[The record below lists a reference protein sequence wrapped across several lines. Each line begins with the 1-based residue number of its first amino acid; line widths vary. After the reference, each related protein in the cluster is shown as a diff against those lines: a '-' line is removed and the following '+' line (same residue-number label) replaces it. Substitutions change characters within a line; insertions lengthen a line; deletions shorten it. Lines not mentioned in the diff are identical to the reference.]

1 MTPVLVVGGAGYI
14 GSATA
19 ALLATRGYDVTVLDN
34 LDRGHA
40 AAVPSGVNFVQ
51 ADVRDGEMLANVLGA
66 IVPECVLHFAALA
79 YVGESFDRSADYF
92 DVNVGGTASLLAAM
106 ADADV
111 GRLVF
116 SSSCTVYGIPDSVPI
131 SEDAWVKPAE
141 SPYGE
146 TKQMCETMIRWQART
161 AGLSFAALRYFNA
174 AGAWG
179 IHGED
184 HRPETHLIPLVI
196 DAAMQGARSASME
209 GGVKIFGKDYPTEDG
224 TCVRDY
230 VHIRDLA
237 MAHVAACEKLL
248 NADAG
253 TGLTVNLGSGK
264 GSSILD
270 VIRAVERLSGRKVPH
285 EFAQRREG
293 DPPELVAANGKA
305 ADLLGW
311 KPQHSSLDEVVRTA
325 WEWCEKHPSGY
336 PA

>member
-51 ADVRDGEMLANVLGA
+51 ADVRDREMLANVLGA

-79 YVGESFDRSADYF
+79 YVGESFDRSGDYF

-106 ADADV
+106 AGAGV

-116 SSSCTVYGIPDSVPI
+116 SSSCTVYGVPELVPI
-131 SEDAWVKPAE
+131 AEDARVRPAE

-146 TKQMCETMIRWQART
+146 TKQMCEAMLRWQAGT
-161 AGLSFAALRYFNA
+161 NGLSFAALRYFNA

-184 HRPETHLIPLVI
+184 HRPETHLIPIVI
-196 DAAMQGARSASME
+196 EAAQGVHQVEDSRR
-209 GGVKIFGKDYPTEDG
+209 VKIFGKDYPTEDG

-230 VHIRDLA
+230 VHILDLA
-237 MAHVAACEKLL
+237 EAHAAACERLL
-248 NADAG
+248 RAPAG
-253 TGLTVNLGSGK
+253 TALTVNLGSGR
-264 GSSILD
+264 GSSVLD
-270 VIRAVERLSGRKVPH
+270 VIRAVERVSGRKVPH
-285 EFAQRREG
+285 EFTERRPG
-293 DPPELVAANGKA
+293 DPPELVAANGRA

-311 KPQHSSLDEVVRTA
+311 KPQHSSLREVVRTA
-325 WEWCEKHPSGY
+325 WEWRKKHPAGY
-336 PA
+336 PG

>member
-19 ALLATRGYDVTVLDN
+19 ALLATRGYDVAVLDN

-40 AAVPSGVNFVQ
+40 AAVPAGVNFVQ
-51 ADVRDGEMLANVLGA
+51 ADVRDREMLANVVGA
-66 IVPECVLHFAALA
+66 IGPECILHFAALA
-79 YVGESFDRSADYF
+79 YVGESFDRSGDYF

-106 ADADV
+106 AGAGV

-116 SSSCTVYGIPDSVPI
+116 SSSCTVYGVPELVPI
-131 SEDAWVKPAE
+131 AEDARVRPAE

-146 TKQMCETMIRWQART
+146 TKQMCEAMLRWQAGT
-161 AGLSFAALRYFNA
+161 VGLSFAALRYFNA

-196 DAAMQGARSASME
+196 DAVRGARQ
-209 GGVKIFGKDYPTEDG
+209 GKVLKGVKIFGRDYPTEDG

-230 VHIRDLA
+230 IHIRDLA
-237 MAHVAACEKLL
+237 EAHVAACDNLL
-248 NADAG
+248 RAPAG
-253 TGLTVNLGSGK
+253 TALTANLGSGR

-270 VIRAVERLSGRKVPH
+270 VIGAVERVSGRKVPY
-285 EFAQRREG
+285 EYGERRPG

-325 WEWCEKHPSGY
+325 WEWREKHPAGY
-336 PA
+336 PG